1 MQRQLGEPV
10 NIDASIICWH
20 VELANAYHWRGE
32 LAEAERQVP
41 IRAVP
46 QHAQLL
52 AAVAKSANAVATWA
66 SSRPGPPSC
75 SRQDKGCRPTARRYL
90 ASHHRPTGTSCR
102 QAAPETA
109 PRRLR
114 CCRQDRLLHHW
125 HRGSRRADCRS
136 LPAEQDR
143 SMLGAAPTDRCSV
156 LMVGALK
163 NSWLSVEISLGAAL
177 TSGPG

>member
-52 AAVAKSANAVATWA
+52 AAVAKCAKRGSDMGEQP
-66 SSRPGPPSC
+66 PGPTIMFA
-75 SRQDKGCRPTARRYL
+75 SR
-90 ASHHRPTGTSCR
+90 
-102 QAAPETA
+102 
-109 PRRLR
+109 
-114 CCRQDRLLHHW
+114 
-125 HRGSRRADCRS
+125 
-136 LPAEQDR
+136 
-143 SMLGAAPTDRCSV
+143 
-156 LMVGALK
+156 
-163 NSWLSVEISLGAAL
+163 
-177 TSGPG
+177 